1 MSFNEKTAWS
11 ACSGIVAGLVVYFW
25 LVAAQP
31 SEGGHLPMPSLTTL
45 IVSTIV
51 SVLTVVVPL
60 IVLSAFAPKEAGVTV
75 DERDEIIIGQA
86 GFTGSFALQVLLIVP
101 LYLLFTGAPA
111 ATVFHALILAS
122 CVSGLIDYGGQI
134 WRYHRA
140 I

>member
-1 MSFNEKTAWS
+1 MTFNEKTAWS
-11 ACSGIVAGLVVYFW
+11 ACAGIVIGLIAYFW
-25 LVAAQP
+25 LVATQP
-31 SEGGHLPMPSLTTL
+31 SENGHLPMPNLMTL
-45 IVSTIV
+45 IVSV
-51 SVLTVVVPL
+51 SLSALTVILPL
-60 IVLSAFAPKEAGVTV
+60 VILSALAPKEASIPV

-86 GFTGSFALQVLLIVP
+86 GFTGSFVLQVLLLVP

-122 CVSGLIDYGGQI
+122 SAAGLVDYGGQI

>member
-1 MSFNEKTAWS
+1 MTFNEKTAWS
-11 ACSGIVAGLVVYFW
+11 ACAGIVIGLIAYFW

-31 SEGGHLPMPSLTTL
+31 SESGPL
-45 IVSTIV
+45 IISMSI
-51 SVLTVVVPL
+51 SALTVILPL
-60 IVLSAFAPKEAGVTV
+60 IILSALAPKAASVAV

-86 GFTGSFALQVLLIVP
+86 GFTGSFVLQVLLIVP

-122 CVSGLIDYGGQI
+122 SASGLVDYGGQI